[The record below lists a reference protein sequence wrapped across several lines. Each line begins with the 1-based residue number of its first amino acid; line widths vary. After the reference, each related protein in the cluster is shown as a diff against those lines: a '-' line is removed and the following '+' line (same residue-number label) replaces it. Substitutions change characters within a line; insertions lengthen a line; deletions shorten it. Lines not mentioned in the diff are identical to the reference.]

1 MDDIKKVMATAW
13 SIDPSSIPDDAS
25 LNDFPPWDSIGHVSL
40 LLALEENYGVEVNS
54 ETIQSI
60 RNLDAV
66 MAAIVLHGEGSSGN
80 AKLKV

>member
-1 MDDIKKVMATAW
+1 MDDAKKVMAAAW
-13 SIDPSSIPDDAS
+13 SIDASSIPDDAS

-66 MAAIVLHGEGSSGN
+66 VAAIGLR
-80 AKLKV
+80 